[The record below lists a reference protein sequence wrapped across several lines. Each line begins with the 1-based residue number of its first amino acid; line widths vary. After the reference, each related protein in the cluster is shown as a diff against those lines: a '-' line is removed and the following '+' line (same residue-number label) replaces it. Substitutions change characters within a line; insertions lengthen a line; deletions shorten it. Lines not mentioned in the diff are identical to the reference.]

1 MPRGRDWAPAEDAQ
15 LQQLMATCGHRWKAI
30 ASKWKG
36 RRRSASAVKH
46 RWGELSTLVESASA
60 ASAETSSSASM
71 TVQQPQTQ
79 EQKGDARLA
88 VQMIRFYVEHGP
100 LADQP
105 IPANCEVAPYVLLRT
120 LPWKELT
127 GSLRTDWCGRPWAR
141 VAYRLI
147 CRDARAEAPE
157 LERDL
162 QPRHT
167 ELVVALR
174 LEEATAPYGLLYC
187 ELPRARRLLV
197 SHWKRTGEATSKE
210 QVEAKLESG
219 WRIELTLRDQLDLV
233 RYADG
238 GPHRKATPIPCL
250 LASGFRRAVVGGPSA
265 GGVHYATP
273 EHTMAWMGLLGGGPR
288 RAGTMAR
295 ARACFRYQR
304 HLAQAAGDAIALQV
318 AISAVASAFS
328 ALGTEPRGPLRY
340 VSLYSG
346 AFDVFLRAL
355 RWVQER
361 SWPRASVVPI
371 LAAEKRGSR
380 RRLLQAEES
389 YVHVVRSAAR
399 AAETELGEV
408 DLLTAS
414 PECPPLSKGRLLGGA
429 SATVRHAKAKRAIRR
444 FARVMTKAVRNM
456 QPRVVIIEQVT
467 GIATHYPGLLRM
479 LLRRLRAADRAYAWM
494 GRKVDAAEMGAS
506 HHRERLIL
514 AAVRWRAWTPPQQTT
529 AAATTATGGSDDA
542 ALTSARRAGAA
553 AGRASRS
560 AARSSAR
567 AQRVT
572 EQT

>member
-1 MPRGRDWAPAEDAQ
+1 MPAEDAQ
-15 LQQLMATCGHRWKAI
+15 LQQLVATCGYRWKAI
-30 ASKWKG
+30 AGMWKG

-46 RWGELSTLVESASA
+46 RWNELSTLVESASA
-60 ASAETSSSASM
+60 ASATGSSCASVSA
-71 TVQQPQTQ
+71 QHPQTQ
-79 EQKGDARLA
+79 EEWEDARLV
-88 VQMIRFYVEHGP
+88 VQMVRYYVAHGP
-100 LADQP
+100 LAEQP
-105 IPANCEVAPYVLLRT
+105 TPANCKVAPYVLLRT

-147 CRDARAEAPE
+147 RRDAQAKAPE
-157 LERDL
+157 LERNL
-162 QPRHT
+162 QPRHV
-167 ELVVALR
+167 ELVSALR

-197 SHWKRTGEATSKE
+197 SHWRRTGEATSKE

-219 WRIELTLRDQLDLV
+219 WQIELALRDQLELV

-238 GPHRKATPIPCL
+238 GPHHKATPIPCL
-250 LASGFRRAVVGGPSA
+250 LASGFRRAVVGGPAA
-265 GGVHYATP
+265 GGVHYAAP
-273 EHTMAWMGLLGGGPR
+273 EHTMAWMGLLGGGSR
-288 RAGTMAR
+288 RRGTMAR
-295 ARACFRYQR
+295 ARACFKYQR

-318 AISAVASAFS
+318 AISAVASAFG

-355 RWVQER
+355 RWVQEH

-371 LAAEKRGSR
+371 MAAERRSSR

-399 AAETELGEV
+399 AAATKLGEV

-429 SATVRHAKAKRAIRR
+429 SATVRQAKAKRAIRR
-444 FARVMTKAVRNM
+444 FACVMTKAIRNM
-456 QPRVVIIEQVT
+456 QPRVIIIEQVT

-479 LLRRLRAADRAYAWM
+479 LMRKLRAADKAYAWM

-514 AAVRWRAWTPPQQTT
+514 VAVRWKAWAPPQQAT
-529 AAATTATGGSDDA
+529 ATVTATTGGSDDA
-542 ALTSARRAGAA
+542 ALASERRAGAA
-553 AGRASRS
+553 ADRASRG
-560 AARSSAR
+560 AARSAR